1 VRPKPKGLN
10 ALINTDVSIERRKV
24 NEAFRKYILEGGEVR
39 DLSSASGGYL
49 IPTQTFG
56 TLAENVKQFAPIVD
70 VVTVEENTT
79 GRPTQFVTYDPTGNA
94 LTISSEGSAPSEQ
107 DFTATKSLLNH
118 DTASATTRFS
128 NQLLSDSST
137 FDLIAVLNKSALKQ
151 LGRNLDYNVVAGTDP
166 LGNIMPNSAKLLATA
181 PVAHTTATL
190 AGGIG
195 WAEDL
200 VPTIQNVDPGF
211 LSKSSWV
218 MSYGTYIYLLSQKT
232 STGSRYYPELTEMK
246 LGSWP
251 VVISAAMPQ
260 TLSAS
265 NVQILFGDLSQVGLS
280 YTGLAIRVLRERLA
294 ELNMS
299 ALVAYSRVAS
309 TLMIPGAVKA
319 LKLGT

>member
-1 VRPKPKGLN
+1 MISN
-10 ALINTDVSIERRKV
+10 VSIERRKL
-24 NEAFRKYILEGGEVR
+24 NEAFRKYIRESGEVR
-39 DLSSASGGYL
+39 DLTASNAGYL
-49 IPTQTFG
+49 IPSQTYG
-56 TLAENVKQFAPIVD
+56 TLAENLKAFAPIVN
-70 VVTVEENTT
+70 VVAVEENTT
-79 GRPTQFVTYDPTGNA
+79 GRPTQFVTFDPTGNS
-94 LTISSEGSAPSEQ
+94 LTLTSEGNAPAEE
-107 DFTATKSLLNH
+107 DFTVSKTLLNH
-118 DTASATTRFS
+118 DTVAGTTRFS
-128 NQLLSDSST
+128 NQLLSDSA
-137 FDLIAVLNKSALKQ
+137 FDLIDILKKSALKQ
-151 LGRNLDYNVVAGTDP
+151 LGRTLDYTVVAGTDP
-166 LGNIMPNSAKLLATA
+166 SGNTMPNSANLLATA

-200 VPTIQNVDPGF
+200 VPTIQKVDPGF
-211 LSKSSWV
+211 LSNSSWV

-299 ALVAYSRVAS
+299 AVVAFSRAAS
-309 TLMIPGAVKA
+309 TPLIFGAVKS
-319 LKLGT
+319 LKLAAA